1 MKKLL
6 LSIMFLAALAVTS
19 GQSGILDRKDSKQ
32 TTICNPLNLSYR
44 FCLDNPSRREAAD
57 PTMVMFKDEY
67 YLFASKS
74 GGYWHSSDLIN
85 WDLITSADLP
95 LEDYAPTAVEMR
107 DTLFF
112 MASASAPIKIF
123 KTANPKSGKWQVAK
137 ADFPIGLT
145 DPCLFFDDDARL
157 YLYYGCSDSKPIY
170 GVELDSKNFNPKGKP
185 VECFNS
191 NKTDYGWEQTGDY
204 NNLSENPWIEGS
216 WMTKYKDRYYLQ
228 YAIPGTQFK
237 SYCDGVYV
245 ADKPLGPYKL
255 ATNNPFSS
263 KPEGFID
270 GAGHS
275 STSKDRYGNYWHI
288 STLTISQKHMF
299 ERRLGLFPTFFDKN
313 GTLYTYTVF
322 GDFPFTIP
330 QKKISSPNELLIQGM
345 LLSYKKPVEVSS
357 ELAGHPKSFVND
369 EDVRSYWS
377 AQTGN
382 KGEWITIDLEK
393 QCSVNAVQI
402 NFAENNTKILGRNPK
417 IYYRYLLE
425 YSDDNKSWK
434 TLEDKRLNNTDVPHD
449 YIQLSPSVKGRY
461 IRLTNYYV
469 PDGTFSLS
477 DLRIFG
483 KAQGNLPAPV
493 ENFSIT
499 RNQNDKREV
508 KIMWSKKPGDVGYN
522 IRYGSQP
529 DKLYHNWQVLGVDT
543 LTIRNLN
550 RLQEYYFTIDA
561 FNGTGVK
568 KGDKV
573 VMIR

>member
-6 LSIMFLAALAVTS
+6 LIILFLAAVAVTF
-19 GQSGILDRKDSKQ
+19 GQSGIVYSNDSKQ

-44 FCLDNPSRREAAD
+44 FCLDQPSRREAAD

-74 GGYWHSSDLIN
+74 GGYWHSTDLIN
-85 WDLITSADLP
+85 WDFITSAELP
-95 LEDYAPTAVEMR
+95 LEDYAPTVVEMR
-107 DTLFF
+107 DSLFF
-112 MASASAPIKIF
+112 MASANAPIKIY
-123 KTANPKSGKWQVAK
+123 KTAKPKTGKWEIVK

-145 DPCLFFDDDARL
+145 DPCLFVDDDGRL
-157 YLYYGCSDSKPIY
+157 FLYFGCSNIKPIY
-170 GVELDSKNFNPKGKP
+170 GVELDSKSFNPKGKP

-216 WMTKYKDRYYLQ
+216 WMTKYHDRYYLQ

-245 ADKPLGPYKL
+245 ADKPLGPFKL
-255 ATNNPFSS
+255 SPNNPFSS

-275 STSKDRYGNYWHI
+275 STFKDRYGNYWHI

-299 ERRLGLFPTFFDKN
+299 ERRLGLFPTFFDN
-313 GTLYTYTVF
+313 DGILYTCTAF
-322 GDFPFTIP
+322 GDFPIIIP
-330 QKKISSPNELLIQGM
+330 QKKISSPDELFPQWM

-357 ELAGHPKSFVND
+357 ELTGHSKGLAND
-369 EDVRSYWS
+369 EEIRTYWS

-393 QCSVNAVQI
+393 QCTLNAIQI
-402 NFAENNTKILGRNPK
+402 NFAENNTKILGRDPK

-434 TLEDKRLNNTDVPHD
+434 PLADKRLNNADVPHD
-449 YIQLSPSVKGRY
+449 YIQLSTPAKGRY
-461 IRLTNYYV
+461 IRLTNYYI
-469 PDGTFSLS
+469 PDGTFSLA

-483 KAQGNLPAPV
+483 RSQGNLPATV

-508 KIMWSKKPGDVGYN
+508 KLKWSKKPEDVGYN

-529 DKLYHNWQVLGVDT
+529 DKLYHTWQVLGVDT

-561 FNGTGVK
+561 FNETGVK
-568 KGDKV
+568 RGDKV
-573 VMIR
+573 VMVR

>member
-1 MKKLL
+1 MKKILFSILL
-6 LSIMFLAALAVTS
+6 LAAVDITY
-19 GQSGILDRKDSKQ
+19 GQSGIVNNKESIQ

-74 GGYWHSSDLIN
+74 GGYWHSTDLIN
-85 WDLITSADLP
+85 WDLITSAELP
-95 LEDYAPTAVEMR
+95 LEDYAPTVVEMR
-107 DTLFF
+107 DSLFF
-112 MASASAPIKIF
+112 MASASAPVKIY
-123 KTANPKSGKWQVAK
+123 KTSNPKSGKWVVVK
-137 ADFPIGLT
+137 PDFPIGMT
-145 DPCLFFDDDARL
+145 DPCLFLDDDGRL
-157 YLYYGCSDSKPIY
+157 YFYYGCSNIKPIY
-170 GVELDSKNFNPKGKP
+170 GIELDPKNFKPVGKP

-191 NKTDYGWEQTGDY
+191 NKADYGWEKTGDY
-204 NNLSENPWIEGS
+204 NNMPENPWIEGS

-245 ADKPLGPYKL
+245 ADKPLGPFKL
-255 ATNNPFSS
+255 APNNPFSS

-275 STSKDRYGNYWHI
+275 STFKDRYGNYWHI

-299 ERRLGLFPTFFDKN
+299 ERRLGLFPTFFDKD

-330 QKKISSPNELLIQGM
+330 QKKISSPDELLMQGM
-345 LLSYKKPVEVSS
+345 LLSYKKPVKVSS

-402 NFAENNTKILGRNPK
+402 NFAENNTKILGRDPK
-417 IYYRYLLE
+417 IFYRYLLE

-449 YIQLSPSVKGRY
+449 YIQLSTAVKGRY
-461 IRLTNYYV
+461 IRLTNYYI
-469 PDGTFSLS
+469 PGGTFSLS

-483 KAQGNLPAPV
+483 KTQGNLPATV

-508 KIMWSKKPGDVGYN
+508 KLKWNKKPGDVGYN

-568 KGDKV
+568 RGDKV
-573 VMIR
+573 VMVR

>member
-1 MKKLL
+1 
-6 LSIMFLAALAVTS
+6 
-19 GQSGILDRKDSKQ
+19 
-32 TTICNPLNLSYR
+32 
-44 FCLDNPSRREAAD
+44 
-57 PTMVMFKDEY
+57 
-67 YLFASKS
+67 
-74 GGYWHSSDLIN
+74 
-85 WDLITSADLP
+85 
-95 LEDYAPTAVEMR
+95 
-107 DTLFF
+107 
-112 MASASAPIKIF
+112 
-123 KTANPKSGKWQVAK
+123 
-137 ADFPIGLT
+137 
-145 DPCLFFDDDARL
+145 
-157 YLYYGCSDSKPIY
+157 
-170 GVELDSKNFNPKGKP
+170 
-185 VECFNS
+185 
-191 NKTDYGWEQTGDY
+191 
-204 NNLSENPWIEGS
+204 
-216 WMTKYKDRYYLQ
+216 MTKYKDKYYLQ
-228 YAIPGTQFK
+228 YAAPGTQFK
-237 SYCDGVYV
+237 SYCDGVYM

-275 STSKDRYGNYWHI
+275 STFKDKYGNYWHI

-299 ERRLGLFPTFFDKN
+299 ERRLGLFPTFFDKD

-357 ELAGHPKSFVND
+357 ELAGHSKSFVND

-393 QCSVNAVQI
+393 QCKVNAVQI

-449 YIQLSPSVKGRY
+449 YIQLLTAVKGRF
-461 IRLTNYYV
+461 IRLTNYYI

-483 KAQGNLPAPV
+483 KAQGNLPSIV
-493 ENFSIT
+493 ENFSIV

-508 KIMWSKKPGDVGYN
+508 KLKWSKKPEDVGYN

-529 DKLYHNWQVLGVDT
+529 DKLYHSWQVLGVDT

>member
-6 LSIMFLAALAVTS
+6 LSILFLAAVAVTF
-19 GQSGILDRKDSKQ
+19 GQSGSVYSNNSKQ
-32 TTICNPLNLSYR
+32 NTICNPLNLSYR

-57 PTMVMFKDEY
+57 PTIVMFKDEY

-74 GGYWHSSDLIN
+74 GGYWHSTDLIN
-85 WDLITSADLP
+85 WDFIISAELP
-95 LEDYAPTAVEMR
+95 LEDYAPTVVEMR
-107 DTLFF
+107 DSLFF
-112 MASASAPIKIF
+112 MASANAPIKIY
-123 KTANPKSGKWQVAK
+123 KTSNPKSGKWIVAK
-137 ADFPIGLT
+137 SDFPISMI
-145 DPCLFFDDDARL
+145 DPCLFLDDDGRL
-157 YLYYGCSDSKPIY
+157 FFYYGCSNIKPIY
-170 GVELDSKNFNPKGKP
+170 GVELDSKNFNPIGKP

-204 NNLSENPWIEGS
+204 NNLTENPWIEGS

-275 STSKDRYGNYWHI
+275 STFKDRYGNYWHI

-299 ERRLGLFPTFFDKN
+299 ERRLGLFPTFFDN
-313 GTLYTYTVF
+313 DGILYTYTAF
-322 GDFPFTIP
+322 GDFPIIIP
-330 QKKISSPNELLIQGM
+330 QKKISSPEELFPQWM
-345 LLSYKKPVEVSS
+345 LLSYNKPVEVSS
-357 ELAGHPKSFVND
+357 ELTGHSKGLAND

-382 KGEWITIDLEK
+382 KGEWIIIDLEK
-393 QCSVNAVQI
+393 QCTLNAVQI
-402 NFAENNTKILGRNPK
+402 NFAENNTKILGRDPK
-417 IYYRYLLE
+417 IFYRYLLE

-434 TLEDKRLNNTDVPHD
+434 TLADKRLNNTDVPHD
-449 YIQLSPSVKGRY
+449 YLQLSKPVKGRY
-461 IRLTNYYV
+461 IRLTNYYI
-469 PDGTFSLS
+469 PDGTFSLA

-483 KAQGNLPAPV
+483 RSQGNLPATV

-508 KIMWSKKPGDVGYN
+508 KLKWTKKPEDVGYN
-522 IRYGSQP
+522 IHYGSQP
-529 DKLYHNWQVLGVDT
+529 DKLYHTWQVLGVDT

-561 FNGTGVK
+561 FNETGIK

-573 VMIR
+573 VMVR